1 MMVKSDPVKSLEICI
16 ELSPCM
22 FQAPRYQTALL
33 ADGEVSTLLPDA
45 QLALDPEEIAA
56 CHASPQTMV
65 NVLSLATG
73 QRTANVYT
81 STHSAHR
88 YFKKHIPISMHRIK

>member
-1 MMVKSDPVKSLEICI
+1 
-16 ELSPCM
+16 M

-88 YFKKHIPISMHRIK
+88 YFKKHIPISMHRLYVYIYIHTPRRN